1 MHDRVA
7 VRRVLLA
14 LIAVIAGALVW
25 SRSSRTDG
33 GDQVVN
39 EVAAVSEDPV
49 AQVDLPAGARD
60 PWMRPF
66 SPTSI
71 WNTPIGSG
79 AEYADAEIPEPP
91 SVRLDAVLLQ
101 RLSADDPE
109 RPLFEPGSW
118 DNRCSGTVPT
128 GQTVPIPDDLIIED
142 ASDDRT
148 PNNVAA
154 LLLPDGRTLVNT
166 NAVARCDEGGPIFG
180 FQTGDPAIDRTD
192 LYGDGRF
199 GSHGASRL
207 SGIGGAIR
215 PGELSGDAPVRHAL
229 DLLVWAEHLHWGGD
243 GYRWPAA
250 AADSYASSSYAGS
263 NPEVQMGSL
272 LAIPPWMTASSLGV
286 STPVGLK
293 LFAAMQDYGGYVTDD
308 SAWATNYISV
318 DQAAIGTFAWGGA
331 EEAEMKR
338 IIDAAHVVVNN
349 GPTSVGGGGTPR
361 QPLLPELAAPGAT
374 TASPATAPSLSFV
387 ATASRWLIES

>member
-1 MHDRVA
+1 VPRA
-7 VRRVLLA
+7 CAASARRR
-14 LIAVIAGALVW
+14 
-25 SRSSRTDG
+25 RSF
-33 GDQVVN
+33 
-39 EVAAVSEDPV
+39 VAALLLLPIISLYGL
-49 AQVDLPAGARD
+49 AQTDEAEAARD
-60 PWMRPF
+60 PWLRPF
-66 SPTSI
+66 ASTSI
-71 WNTPIGSG
+71 WNMPIGSG
-79 AEYADAEIPEPP
+79 AQYADAALPLAGAMG
-91 SVRLDAVLLQ
+91 LDRIVLR
-101 RLSADDPE
+101 RLSASDPS
-109 RPLFEPGSW
+109 RPLIRPGTW
-118 DNRCSGTVPT
+118 RERCTGTIAT
-128 GQTVPIPDDLIIED
+128 GVSLPIPDGWIVPD
-142 ASDDRT
+142 ATQRADGSWST
-148 PNNVAA
+148 PNYVAA

-180 FQTGDPAIDRTD
+180 WQTGNAMIDRTD

-229 DLLVWAEHLHWGGD
+229 DLLVWSKHLHWGGD

-338 IIDAAHVVVNN
+338 IIEAAHVVVNN